1 MLYKCEGAMRAQRR
15 LYKGEGAKIVLKMNR
30 NLSGQQ
36 VGKGRSE
43 QREQL
48 YKGLKMG
55 KLCDKFG
62 KLIVV

>member
-1 MLYKCEGAMRAQRR
+1 MRAQWR
-15 LYKGEGAKIVLKMNR
+15 LYKGEGAQIVLKMNR

-43 QREQL
+43 QKEHL
-48 YKGLKMG
+48 HKGLKMG